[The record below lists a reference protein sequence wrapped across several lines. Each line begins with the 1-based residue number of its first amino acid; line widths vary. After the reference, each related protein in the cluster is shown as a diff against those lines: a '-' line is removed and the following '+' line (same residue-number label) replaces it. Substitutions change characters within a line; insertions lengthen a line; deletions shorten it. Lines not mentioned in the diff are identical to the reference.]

1 MNRIWKFLSLL
12 LLLAGTMAC
21 SRERLEAGTQAA
33 TVTYT
38 VSDTCWTYLSLETG
52 RVVGTALLGDEQ
64 AEAEWRQRT
73 DWDIAL
79 CGDLLRTNS
88 GTSGNGGGGCL
99 VLDEAFENVLTTP
112 EDGYLLDTETG
123 EIW

>member
-21 SRERLEAGTQAA
+21 SQEGMEAGAQAA
-33 TVTYT
+33 TETYT

-88 GTSGNGGGGCL
+88 GTSGKSGDVTGFPHC
-99 VLDEAFENVLTTP
+99 F
-112 EDGYLLDTETG
+112 GYYFKYSR
-123 EIW
+123 

>member
-1 MNRIWKFLSLL
+1 MSLL

-21 SRERLEAGTQAA
+21 SREGLEAGAQAA

-38 VSDTCWTYLSLETG
+38 VSDTCWTYLSLEAG

-88 GTSGNGGGGCL
+88 GTSGNGEGGCL
-99 VLDEAFENVLTTP
+99 VLDEAFENVLTAP
-112 EDGYLLDTETG
+112 EDGYLLDTENG